1 MNGTVERE
9 LKLEPPDTFS
19 LARLQPRLDSYV
31 AAPVR
36 LKRLHTVYYDTPD
49 LRLTRWGCSL
59 RLRHGEG
66 WTLKIPVPQSS
77 QALYRE
83 EHEFPE
89 EGAGVP
95 AAVLDLATAYLR
107 GAAPRP
113 VAELR
118 TLRASRQLLSDG
130 GEDLAE
136 VVEDDVRV
144 VEGTHVV
151 RRFRQVEIELADAA
165 PDDLLQVL
173 AHVLQAEGAGKP
185 DPVPK
190 NVHALGERA
199 REPELSAPELGGDA
213 RISEVV
219 RAALTGSVERIVRY
233 DAKLRLHADEEAI
246 HHARVAVRR
255 LRSDLRTFRPVF
267 ERAWADGLRERLSWL
282 QDGLSAARDADVL
295 IEGLRKRSEALPDGD
310 RRRLDEVLA
319 PLREAREAAYEHVRA
334 MLRERR
340 YVLLLQA
347 LVDGAKRPAF
357 EAAADEPAREAIP
370 RIVKDAWKTLRKR
383 VRRRTR
389 PPSDRELH
397 GIRIAAKRARYGA
410 EAVAPV
416 AGRCA
421 RRLAS
426 AAEELQTILGEQ
438 HDAVVACE
446 RLHALEAEPQRA
458 FVAGELASLEYAASL
473 GARAAWRAEWNEAK
487 RAWGRFERALR

>member
-31 AAPVR
+31 ASPVQ

-83 EHEFPE
+83 EHVFPE
-89 EGAGVP
+89 EGDNVP

-107 GAAPRP
+107 GVAPRP

-118 TLRASRQLLSDG
+118 TLRASRHFLSDG

-151 RRFRQVEIELADAA
+151 RRFRQVEIELTNAA
-165 PDDLLQVL
+165 PDDLLDVL

-199 REPELSAPELGGDA
+199 REPEIAAPELDA
-213 RISEVV
+213 RSRIGDVV
-219 RAALTGSVERIVRY
+219 RAALGSSVERIVRY
-233 DAKLRLHADEEAI
+233 DAKLRLHADEESI

-255 LRSDLRTFRPVF
+255 LRSDLRTFRPIF

-282 QDGLSAARDADVL
+282 QDGLSVARDADVL
-295 IEGLRKRSEALPDGD
+295 LDGLRRRSEALPDGD
-310 RRRLDEVLA
+310 RRRLDDVLA
-319 PLREAREAAYEHVRA
+319 PLREARDTAYEHVCA
-334 MLRERR
+334 MLHEKR
-340 YVLLLQA
+340 YVVLLQA

-357 EAAADEPAREAIP
+357 EAAADEPACEAIP
-370 RIVKDAWKTLRKR
+370 RIVEDAWKTLRKR

-397 GIRIAAKRARYGA
+397 GIRIAAKRVRYGA

-416 AGRCA
+416 AGRQA
-421 RRLAS
+421 RRLAR
-426 AAEELQTILGEQ
+426 AAEEVQTILGEQ

-446 RLHALEAEPQRA
+446 RLRTLDAEPQRA
-458 FVAGELASLEYAASL
+458 FLAGELAALEYLASVE
-473 GARAAWRAEWNEAK
+473 AREAWRDAWREAQ
-487 RAWGRFERALR
+487 RGWSRFERAF

>member
-9 LKLEPPDTFS
+9 LKLDPPETFS

-31 AAPVR
+31 ASPVQ

-89 EGAGVP
+89 EGDRVP

-118 TLRASRQLLSDG
+118 TIRASRHLLSDG

-151 RRFRQVEIELADAA
+151 RRFRQVEIELTDAA
-165 PDDLLQVL
+165 PDDLLDVL
-173 AHVLQAEGAGKP
+173 AHVLRAEGAGKP

-190 NVHALGERA
+190 NVHALGDRA
-199 REPELSAPELGGDA
+199 REPEISVPELDRDSRIGD
-213 RISEVV
+213 VV
-219 RAALTGSVERIVRY
+219 RAALAGSVERIVRY
-233 DAKLRLHADEEAI
+233 DAKLRLHADEESI

-255 LRSDLRTFRPVF
+255 LRSDLRTFRRVF

-295 IEGLRKRSEALPDGD
+295 IDGLRRRSESLPDAD

-319 PLREAREAAYEHVRA
+319 PLREARETAYEHVGA
-334 MLRERR
+334 MLHETR
-340 YVLLLQA
+340 YVVLLQA

-357 EAAADEPAREAIP
+357 EADADEPACDAIP
-370 RIVKDAWKTLRKR
+370 RIVEDAWKTLRKR

-397 GIRIAAKRARYGA
+397 GIRIAAKRVRYGA

-416 AGRCA
+416 AGRPA
-421 RRLAS
+421 RRLAR
-426 AAEELQTILGEQ
+426 AAEEVQTILGEQ
-438 HDAVVACE
+438 HDAVVACD
-446 RLHALEAEPQRA
+446 RLHSLDGEPQRA
-458 FVAGELASLEYAASL
+458 FLAGELAVLEHAASL
-473 GARAAWRAEWNEAK
+473 DAREAWCNAWREAQRENRRFR
-487 RAWGRFERALR
+487 RAF